1 MLTKSNSYQLTLD
14 GGQLVLKLLPGM
26 TEAPWSEIEQAGFEA
41 VSEVQ
46 KLSKPQVVV
55 DLTELT
61 YIGSSQVALV
71 IRVWKAVKVQDGS
84 MVVAT
89 ANSTV
94 REVLA
99 LSGLD
104 RIWKLVDTSEE
115 AKTALG
121 RRDVEPDLP
130 AEESPTSPL
139 PAYALLAA
147 CFIGILGLV
156 AFGVGA
162 TMPGRILLSVGG
174 VLALIAGFWGL
185 ITTSGI
191 LRLFAGSGATA
202 GIALLLIAVL
212 LPQPSTGFR
221 RNSEEAE
228 AEAAVTGGKSPVGRE
243 ASDPVPATSSV
254 KTKEKPPAVPAAKL
268 PPPSTPPTSVDPK
281 GEAATPPAASLPAA
295 SPPAVTDPAS
305 VDPATTDP
313 AGPITP
319 RSTLKDL

>member
-89 ANSTV
+89 ANPTV

-121 RRDVEPDLP
+121 RRDVEPELP

-221 RNSEEAE
+221 RNSEESE
-228 AEAAVTGGKSPVGRE
+228 AEAVAGGKSPVGRE
-243 ASDPVPATSSV
+243 ASDPVPATPSV
-254 KTKEKPPAVPAAKL
+254 KNKEKPPAVPAATL
-268 PPPSTPPTSVDPK
+268 PPPSTPAVPVDPK
-281 GEAATPPAASLPAA
+281 EDGATPPAASQSAVTPPAA
-295 SPPAVTDPAS
+295 VEPAA
-305 VDPATTDP
+305 AEP